1 MNYLITGGAGYLGS
15 EIVRN
20 LTSSG
25 HIVFNIDLLKS
36 KNLNS
41 KNFNID
47 ILDEKK
53 VENIFINNKIDC
65 IIHNLAKVPLT
76 KNKAIFRKV
85 NINSTKIMIKFFKK
99 FSVNKLIFIS
109 SSAVY
114 GIPTS
119 CPITEDTERI
129 PVEAYGESKLVSE
142 NLCLEE
148 INRGANI
155 IIIRPRTI
163 IGLNRFGIFSILFD
177 WIKNGLP
184 IPVMSNGQNLYQFV
198 DIRDL
203 SEAINLASRSDYKG
217 SLNIGSPDVKKII
230 DIIEFL
236 KSEFD
241 SKSRIKNLDNSLSL
255 KFGFFLQKIGAI
267 PLHDYHFKVY
277 GKDVY
282 FDISKTKKILKWEPK
297 YTTLESFKDSYNHF
311 IKEDDNVSNKSVHQ
325 TKIKSLI
332 LRYAPLFL

>member
-1 MNYLITGGAGYLGS
+1 MNYLITGGSGYLGS

-20 LTSSG
+20 LTTLG
-25 HIVFNIDLLKS
+25 HKVFSIDILKS
-36 KNLNS
+36 ENVDS

-47 ILDEKK
+47 ILNEEK
-53 VENIFINNKIDC
+53 VENIFINNRIDC

-76 KNKAIFRKV
+76 KDKDIFKKV

-99 FSVNKLIFIS
+99 FNIKKLIFIS

-114 GIPTS
+114 GIPTI
-119 CPITEDTERI
+119 CPITENTERN

-142 NLCLEE
+142 NLCIEE
-148 INRGANI
+148 INKGANI

-177 WIKNGLP
+177 WIKNDLP
-184 IPVMSNGQNLYQFV
+184 VPVMSHGNNFYQFV

-203 SEAINLASRSDYKG
+203 SDAIYLASMSDYHG
-217 SLNIGSPDVKKII
+217 SLNVGSPDVKKII
-230 DIIEFL
+230 DVIEFL
-236 KSEFD
+236 KIEFN
-241 SKSRIKNLDNSLSL
+241 SNSRIKNIDNSLSL
-255 KFGFFLQKIGAI
+255 KFGFFLQKIGVI

-282 FDISKTKKILKWEPK
+282 FDISKTKKILNWEPK
-297 YTTLESFKDSYNHF
+297 YTTFESFKDSYKYF
-311 IKEDDNVSNKSVHQ
+311 LKEDDDNLNKSIHQ
-325 TKIKSLI
+325 KKIKNLI

>member
-1 MNYLITGGAGYLGS
+1 MNYLITGGSGYLGT

-20 LTSSG
+20 LTASG
-25 HIVFNIDLLKS
+25 HKVISIDLLKS
-36 KNLNS
+36 NNLSS
-41 KNFNID
+41 KNYNID
-47 ILDEKK
+47 ILNEEA

-76 KNKAIFRKV
+76 KDKNIFKKV
-85 NINSTKIMIKFFKK
+85 NINSTKIIIKFFKK
-99 FSVNKLIFIS
+99 FNVHKLIFIS

-114 GIPTS
+114 GIPST
-119 CPITEDTERI
+119 CPITENTERK

-142 NLCLEE
+142 NLCFEE
-148 INRGANI
+148 INHGANI

-177 WIKNGLP
+177 WIKNDLP
-184 IPVMSNGQNLYQFV
+184 VPVMSHGKNFYQFV

-203 SEAINLASRSDYKG
+203 SEAINLASMSDYRG
-217 SLNIGSPDVKKII
+217 SLNIGSPDVKTII
-230 DIIEFL
+230 DIIDFL
-236 KSEFD
+236 KNEFK
-241 SKSRIKNLDNSLSL
+241 SKSKVKNIDNSLSL
-255 KFGFFLQKIGAI
+255 KFGFFLQKIGVI

-282 FDISKTKKILKWEPK
+282 FDISNTKKILNWEPK
-297 YTTLESFKDSYNHF
+297 YTTFDSFKDSFNYF
-311 IKEDDNVSNKSVHQ
+311 LKEDNDNFNKSIHQ
-325 TKIKSLI
+325 KKIKNLI